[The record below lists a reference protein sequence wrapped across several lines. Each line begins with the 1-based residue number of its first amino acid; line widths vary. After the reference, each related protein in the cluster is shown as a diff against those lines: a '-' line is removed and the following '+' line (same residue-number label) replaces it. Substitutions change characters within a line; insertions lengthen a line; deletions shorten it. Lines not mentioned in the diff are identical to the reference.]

1 MARFRWRES
10 NARVAAHRRKQRESE
25 HLHGRLGRSL
35 IQSRTPARP
44 DIHATGS
51 RAAKEP
57 PEPSQR
63 VNLRATKSLAP
74 VHPEAANEHGSGV
87 VVRPEFVCPPFE
99 EVYAE
104 TFPAVWRMVRRM
116 GVIDSAI
123 DDVVQEVYVTVYR
136 KLGQF
141 EGRCAVKTWV
151 LGILTRVVNNYR
163 RVRRRK
169 GAGHALS
176 SVVGDPDLIADLAL
190 DPHEQASRAEAGRL
204 VHQLLDDLDDDKAS
218 VFALAELEGMSV
230 PEIALALNTN
240 VNTTYA
246 RLRAARRD
254 FERGLRRMQAQRRG

>member
-1 MARFRWRES
+1 
-10 NARVAAHRRKQRESE
+10 V
-25 HLHGRLGRSL
+25 
-35 IQSRTPARP
+35 T
-44 DIHATGS
+44 S
-51 RAAKEP
+51 RASNSNVSGA
-57 PEPSQR
+57 R
-63 VNLRATKSLAP
+63 DRL
-74 VHPEAANEHGSGV
+74 PEASNEQGSGLV
-87 VVRPEFVCPPFE
+87 ARQEFVCPPFE

-176 SVVGDPDLIADLAL
+176 SVVGDPDLIADATL
-190 DPHEQASRAEAGRL
+190 DPHEQVSRAEAGRI
-204 VHQLLDDLDDDKAS
+204 VHRLLDELDDDKAS

-230 PEIALALNTN
+230 PEIAEALGTN
-240 VNTTYA
+240 INTTYA

-254 FERGLRRMQAQRRG
+254 FERGLRRLQAQRRG

>member
-1 MARFRWRES
+1 LA
-10 NARVAAHRRKQRESE
+10 K
-25 HLHGRLGRSL
+25 
-35 IQSRTPARP
+35 SRTPSRP
-44 DIHATGS
+44 DIHGTGIAQHKS
-51 RAAKEP
+51 GANLSLRVTRRASLSNASGAP
-57 PEPSQR
+57 PEVLTEP
-63 VNLRATKSLAP
+63 
-74 VHPEAANEHGSGV
+74 GSGV
-87 VVRPEFVCPPFE
+87 VARSEFVCPPFDQ
-99 EVYAE
+99 VYAE

-116 GVIDSAI
+116 GVIDSAV

-141 EGRCAVKTWV
+141 EGRCAIKTWV

-176 SVVGDPDLIADLAL
+176 SVVGDPDLIADLNL
-190 DPHEQASRAEAGRL
+190 DPHEQVSRAEAGRI
-204 VHQLLDDLDDDKAS
+204 VHRLLDELDDDKAS

-230 PEIALALNTN
+230 PEIAEALGTN

-254 FERGLRRMQAQRRG
+254 FERGLRRLQAQHRG

>member
-1 MARFRWRES
+1 MTSRANKS
-10 NARVAAHRRKQRESE
+10 NASVA
-25 HLHGRLGRSL
+25 L
-35 IQSRTPARP
+35 
-44 DIHATGS
+44 
-51 RAAKEP
+51 
-57 PEPSQR
+57 
-63 VNLRATKSLAP
+63 
-74 VHPEAANEHGSGV
+74 PEALNEHGSGV

-136 KLGQF
+136 KLDQF

-176 SVVGDPDLIADLAL
+176 SVVGDPDLIADAAL
-190 DPHEQASRAEAGRL
+190 DPHEQVSRAEAGRL
-204 VHQLLDDLDDDKAS
+204 VHRLLDELDDDKAS

-230 PEIALALNTN
+230 PEIALALNAN

-254 FERGLRRMQAQRRG
+254 FERGLRRLQAQRRG

>member
-1 MARFRWRES
+1 MTSRVS
-10 NARVAAHRRKQRESE
+10 NSHASGAHDG
-25 HLHGRLGRSL
+25 L
-35 IQSRTPARP
+35 
-44 DIHATGS
+44 
-51 RAAKEP
+51 
-57 PEPSQR
+57 
-63 VNLRATKSLAP
+63 
-74 VHPEAANEHGSGV
+74 PEASNEHGSGLV
-87 VVRPEFVCPPFE
+87 ARPEFVCPPFE

-116 GVIDSAI
+116 GVIDSSI

-176 SVVGDPDLIADLAL
+176 SVVGDPDLIADATL
-190 DPHEQASRAEAGRL
+190 DPHEQVSRAEAGRM
-204 VHQLLDDLDDDKAS
+204 VHRLLDELDDDKAS

-230 PEIALALNTN
+230 PEIAEALGTN

-254 FERGLRRMQAQRRG
+254 FERGLRRLQAQRRG